1 MKKINSKLIILGSG
15 PAGCTAAIYAARS
28 GLNPIMINGSQPG
41 GQLTITTDVEN
52 YPGFEDPVLGP
63 DLMQNMIKQA
73 ENVGC
78 QTYNEQISEI
88 NLEQYPYTLKNN
100 STTFITESII
110 IATGASA
117 KWLGLKNEEK
127 FRGHG
132 VSACAT
138 CDAFFFKN
146 KKVAVIGGGNT
157 AVEEA
162 LFLTKFAK
170 EVILIHRR
178 DQLRAEKILQK
189 RAFSNKKISFLW
201 NSVVVDING
210 NETLA
215 PTPLTYV
222 SGGVTRSVLEVQAYD
237 VVNGGVQVQIP
248 GNSNT
253 LDSIP
258 YRSIQGTVGINYNYI
273 VYFVNANEEINIGD
287 ADNYN
292 ITGVVSFNSSTEE
305 YTIKVTADTVASFT
319 IGDIVTLQEH
329 NTVSGYSVPAE
340 MEIRDITFINQAW
353 NVKLFKSGFNTYNA
367 SNNGGPITIDPT
379 ATGYIKKKRTYTIA
393 KGIIG
398 VE

>member
-63 DLMQNMIKQA
+63 DLMHNMIKQA

-78 QTYNEQISEI
+78 HTYNEQISEI

-100 STTFITESII
+100 NTTFIAESII

-178 DQLRAEKILQK
+178 DKLRAEKILQK

-210 NETLA
+210 NENPKLVKS
-215 PTPLTYV
+215 V
-222 SGGVTRSVLEVQAYD
+222 SIRSLKD
-237 VVNGGVQVQIP
+237 
-248 GNSNT
+248 
-253 LDSIP
+253 
-258 YRSIQGTVGINYNYI
+258 
-273 VYFVNANEEINIGD
+273 
-287 ADNYN
+287 
-292 ITGVVSFNSSTEE
+292 NSSSLLDVDGIFVAIGHKPNTDLFINKLDLDNEG
-305 YTIKVTADTVASFT
+305 YLKVNKQVFTNKKGVFAAGDVHDKTFRQAVTAAGF
-319 IGDIVTLQEH
+319 GCMAALE
-329 NTVSGYSVPAE
+329 AE
-340 MEIRDITFINQAW
+340 KFIE
-353 NVKLFKSGFNTYNA
+353 S
-367 SNNGGPITIDPT
+367 
-379 ATGYIKKKRTYTIA
+379 KK
-393 KGIIG
+393 
-398 VE
+398 

>member
-28 GLNPIMINGSQPG
+28 GLKPIMINGTQPG

-88 NLEQYPYTLKNN
+88 NLEQYPYTLINN
-100 STTFITESII
+100 NTTFITESII

-210 NETLA
+210 NDNPKLVKNISIKSLKDNSISLLDVDGIFVAIGHKPNTDLFKNKLELDDEGYLKIKNQVFTNKE
-215 PTPLTYV
+215 
-222 SGGVTRSVLEVQAYD
+222 GVFAAGDVHDKTFRQA
-237 VVNGGVQVQIP
+237 
-248 GNSNT
+248 
-253 LDSIP
+253 
-258 YRSIQGTVGINYNYI
+258 
-273 VYFVNANEEINIGD
+273 
-287 ADNYN
+287 
-292 ITGVVSFNSSTEE
+292 
-305 YTIKVTADTVASFT
+305 VTAAGF
-319 IGDIVTLQEH
+319 GCMAALE
-329 NTVSGYSVPAE
+329 AE
-340 MEIRDITFINQAW
+340 KFIE
-353 NVKLFKSGFNTYNA
+353 S
-367 SNNGGPITIDPT
+367 
-379 ATGYIKKKRTYTIA
+379 KK
-393 KGIIG
+393 
-398 VE
+398 